1 MILGKN
7 IIVIHVDDARKIL
20 KRLEVDNRKDAEQ
33 LQREGLLEIIVE
45 LREIVREFDSDNELL
60 YHD

>member
-1 MILGKN
+1 VILGKN